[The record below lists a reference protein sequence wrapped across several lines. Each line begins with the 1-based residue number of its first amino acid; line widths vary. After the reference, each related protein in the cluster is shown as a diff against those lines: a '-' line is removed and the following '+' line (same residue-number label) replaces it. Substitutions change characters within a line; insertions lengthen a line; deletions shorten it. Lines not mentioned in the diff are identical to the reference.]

1 MKTNEYQRHKE
12 RARDLAKQWQSEFGA
27 RGHSWGDLANDT
39 ARFERLARRY
49 GLVNEFRE
57 NGII

>member
-1 MKTNEYQRHKE
+1 MAKTYKQEQE
-12 RARDLAKQWQSEFGA
+12 RVRELAKQWQAEFTT
-27 RGHSWGDLANDT
+27 RSHSWAEVGEDA

-49 GLVNEFRE
+49 GLVREFRE